1 MTATNLLKSWVARA
15 VILARAQWAATRTR
29 WPARRERLLEY
40 ARLMRLHRPV
50 GIWLLGWPVLWAL
63 WLASRGLPDAWVLA
77 VFLLGTVLMRSAGCV
92 INDVADREF
101 DPHVARTRDRP
112 LAAGRISLREA
123 LILFAALVLAAFAL
137 VLSLDRLTLLLSCG
151 GLLLAVIYPFTKR
164 FVHMPQ
170 AVLGMAFAWGVPMAY
185 AATGGGVTRA
195 AGVIAIVVV
204 LWAMAYDTLYA
215 MVDREDD
222 LRIGV
227 KSTAILFGDMD
238 LAVVGLLHA
247 SALLGLGL
255 LGRMEKLGPWYW
267 AGLAVAAGLAAHQ
280 LWRARRREPAACFQA
295 FLDNQW
301 YGAVV
306 FAGIFLHF
314 HGP

>member
-1 MTATNLLKSWVARA
+1 
-15 VILARAQWAATRTR
+15 
-29 WPARRERLLEY
+29 
-40 ARLMRLHRPV
+40 
-50 GIWLLGWPVLWAL
+50 VLWAL

-77 VFLLGTVLMRSAGCV
+77 VFALGTVLMRSAGCV

-101 DPHVARTRDRP
+101 DPQVARTRDRP
-112 LAAGRISLREA
+112 LAAGRVSLREA
-123 LILFAALVLAAFAL
+123 LILFAALALAAFAL
-137 VLSLDRLTLLLSCG
+137 VLTLDRLTLLLSCG
-151 GLLLAVIYPFTKR
+151 GLLLAVLYPFTKR
-164 FVHMPQ
+164 YIHMPQ

-185 AATGGGVTRA
+185 AAASGGVPRA

-222 LRIGV
+222 LKIGV
-227 KSTAILFGDMD
+227 KSTAILFGDLD
-238 LAVVGLLHA
+238 LVLVGLLHA
-247 SALLGLGL
+247 SALLGLAL
-255 LGRMEKLGPWYW
+255 LGRLEKLGPWYW
-267 AGLAVAAGLAAHQ
+267 AGLAAAATLAAQQ
-280 LWRARRREPAACFQA
+280 LWRARRREPAACFRA

-301 YGAVV
+301 YGAAV